1 MNNIDF
7 KNTRVEFVEPK
18 KIERKY
24 SKEMFGSERWIPM
37 SQIKI
42 DMDVQRTLD
51 AKHAKNIAKKFDP
64 ASFGRVT
71 VNQRED
77 GLFYAINGQHRMD
90 ALKELG
96 FTECPCIVINCIDK
110 KDEGQSFIK
119 INENAKAVSTIDKY
133 RIGVSAE
140 VSEWLKV
147 KAVLD
152 FAGITRVSGNPNSF
166 RSVGTIY
173 KEINQGSSERNRE
186 ENTTVCKI
194 ALKVLKNTCQTLGE
208 MDYITVSGMITFCR
222 AYALD
227 GTVSMADMESRFKDI
242 SYIKLTREAKNMK
255 KQSGG
260 NCKVINYM
268 AFLLHTEYN
277 KNIAKSKKLPLRI
290 DIY

>member
-7 KNTRVEFVEPK
+7 KTTSVEFAKPEGIK
-18 KIERKY
+18 RKY
-24 SKEMFGSERWIPM
+24 SKEMFGQERWIPI
-37 SQIKI
+37 SEIKI
-42 DMDVQRTLD
+42 DLDVQRTLD
-51 AKHAKNIAKKFDP
+51 ENHAKSIAKKFDP

-71 VNQRED
+71 VSQRED
-77 GLFYAINGQHRMD
+77 GFYYAINGQHRMD
-90 ALKELG
+90 ALRELG

-119 INENAKAVSTIDKY
+119 INENAKSVSTIDKY

-140 VSEWLKV
+140 VPEWLKV

-152 FAGITRVSGNPNSF
+152 FAGIDKVSTNPNSF
-166 RSVGTIY
+166 RAVGTLY
-173 KEINQGSSERNRE
+173 KEINKGSSERNRE

-194 ALKVLKNTCQTLGE
+194 ALRTLRRTCSALGD
-208 MDYITVSGMITFCR
+208 MDYVTLSGMIVFCR

-227 GTVSMADMESRFKDI
+227 GTVTMAEMESRFKDV
-242 SYIKLTREAKNMK
+242 SYSRLTREAKGMK

-260 NCKVINYM
+260 NGKIVNYM

-277 KNIAKSKKLPLRI
+277 KNIAKNKKLPLRI